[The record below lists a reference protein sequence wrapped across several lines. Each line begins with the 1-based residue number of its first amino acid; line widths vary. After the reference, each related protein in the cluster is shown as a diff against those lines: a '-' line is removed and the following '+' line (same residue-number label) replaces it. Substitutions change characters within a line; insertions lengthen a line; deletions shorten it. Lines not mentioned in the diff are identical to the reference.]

1 MKRHTSIKLIK
12 KLEIADLEGDHV
24 MVDFKSGKY
33 FWLKGIAN
41 DIWEYLSSYEKVEID
56 FIIEQL
62 LKEYDVEKSICIQEV
77 QDFLDKLVA
86 LKFARY
92 C

>member
-1 MKRHTSIKLIK
+1 MKRRISIKLIK
-12 KLEIADLEGDHV
+12 KLEVADLEGDHV

-41 DIWEYLSSYEKVEID
+41 DIWEYLSSYEKIEID
-56 FIIEQL
+56 YIIEQL
-62 LKEYDVEKSICIQEV
+62 LKEYDVEKSICNQEV
-77 QDFLDKLVA
+77 RNFLDKLVA